1 MQQYKLHLRVHYA
14 VDLDSNSSFTNGEME
29 SSGVTWE
36 AWNKELTKAT
46 GTGRR
51 CQSAVLST
59 GPWMLEVMWLKNLH
73 HWIQLKFS
81 WPASWTTSST
91 WFYFEQR
98 VGAFSKLRS
107 FMNFYSEKC
116 VINCSY
122 IAHTPKFL
130 KCCYNNAFK
139 KKKSLSQHWPTS
151 SLFRNWFWKCFIS
164 TMNIH
169 YSRSENPKHFSQK
182 PCSFFGWIIPTIFHV
197 PFHGGESKPRLQRED
212 QWCFTTY
219 NIIYCFLKWKMH
231 FGILKLMA
239 ISSNLSVFSHSSE
252 TSLSIIVFFF
262 SY

>member
-81 WPASWTTSST
+81 WLASWTTSST

-139 KKKSLSQHWPTS
+139 KKKRVYHNIGQHP
-151 SLFRNWFWKCFIS
+151 LFSGTDFGNVSYLRWIFI
-164 TMNIH
+164 IAG
-169 YSRSENPKHFSQK
+169 QK
-182 PCSFFGWIIPTIFHV
+182 TQSISHKNHV
-197 PFHGGESKPRLQRED
+197 PFLAE
-212 QWCFTTY
+212 
-219 NIIYCFLKWKMH
+219 
-231 FGILKLMA
+231 
-239 ISSNLSVFSHSSE
+239 
-252 TSLSIIVFFF
+252 
-262 SY
+262 